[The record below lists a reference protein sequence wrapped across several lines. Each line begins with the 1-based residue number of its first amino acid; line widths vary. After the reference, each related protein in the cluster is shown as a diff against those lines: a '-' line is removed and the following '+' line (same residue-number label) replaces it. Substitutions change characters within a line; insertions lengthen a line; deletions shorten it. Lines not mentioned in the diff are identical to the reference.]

1 VIMFVIWEISLVP
14 LSILFLEYN
23 NIKMKQKKKKVSFW
37 DLLTPLKIILRSYLN
52 PITLPVICG
61 FLLNIF
67 FYYTKIGIRS
77 NISIIF
83 GNFFGILGKTSIG
96 LALFSLGM
104 SMYGKQFFGESI
116 TVTLVLIILKQIVN
130 PLVCYLLNK
139 IPIALGVVYS
149 DSLERAGYLI
159 NMLPPA
165 QVIYL
170 LSVKY
175 NVGYTEVTST
185 SLLGSLLSFPII
197 FISMSFFSFSI
208 DQIFIPMSYVGRDD
222 VKTTLKYRFHLYY
235 KGSEYLWQYVVY
247 LAIFGSYYQH
257 FSIKNTEDQQ
267 EDLWYTCQYPKYLH
281 PFFLY

>member
-1 VIMFVIWEISLVP
+1 

-247 LAIFGSYYQH
+247 LAIFGSYYQP